1 MSVLT
6 PTATAFEAMSTR
18 PEIDASRNTDLDEAT
33 RSLIAIT
40 KGLES
45 AYAALERRAEHV
57 EAELERTNRELS
69 AILDALPCGV
79 VVRDRTGRIS
89 RTNRAALELL
99 GSDDTE
105 LASNA
110 TLAALEADPGA
121 TLDVGTGANE
131 QRLHSRAATVVD
143 DAGDEA
149 GSLLI
154 VDDRTELEALTARL
168 LVQDKMAAL
177 GTLAAGIA
185 HEIRNPL
192 NAIGGFA
199 GLLEGRLD
207 DAGLRRWAELIGRGS
222 REIDSIV
229 TGLVTMAGGGSLAST
244 QVDARALVDAAV
256 AQVAAHT
263 EAPNRWTIESD
274 VQVEALV
281 GDEVKLRQALRNLVD
296 NAKTAQ
302 PDGGAIRVT
311 VAGDANGWTLT
322 VEDDGPG
329 VPNELRARVL
339 EPFYTSRAEGT
350 GLGLALTHTI
360 AELHGGSIEI
370 GDATEPLSGAA
381 FRIHVP
387 HSPIARQA

>member
-1 MSVLT
+1 VSLLT
-6 PTATAFEAMSTR
+6 DENTALLDAMSSHG
-18 PEIDASRNTDLDEAT
+18 ELDASRTTDLDETA

-45 AYAALERRAEHV
+45 AYAALERRAERV

-79 VVRDRTGRIS
+79 VVRDRTGRVS

-99 GSDDTE
+99 GAADHEAGEST
-105 LASNA
+105 
-110 TLAALEADPGA
+110 TLAALEARPGE
-121 TLDVGTGANE
+121 TITVNDGASE

-154 VDDRTELEALTARL
+154 VDDRTELESLTARL

-177 GTLAAGIA
+177 GTLAAGVA

-199 GLLEGRLD
+199 GLLESRLD
-207 DAGLRRWAELIGRGS
+207 DEGLRRWAELIGRGS

-229 TGLVTMAGGGSLAST
+229 TGLVTMAGGGSLAA
-244 QVDARALVDAAV
+244 QRIDARALVDAAV

-263 EAPNRWTIESD
+263 DAPDRWTIERR
-274 VQVEALV
+274 VEIDALA
-281 GDEVKLRQALRNLVD
+281 GDEVKLRQALRNLVE
-296 NAKTAQ
+296 NARTVQ
-302 PDGGAIRVT
+302 PDGGTIRLT
-311 VAGDANGWTLT
+311 VRAEGSGTLLL

-329 VPNELRARVL
+329 VPPELRARVL

-360 AELHGGSIEI
+360 AGLHGGSVEI
-370 GDATEPLSGAA
+370 GDADAPLSGAA
-381 FRIHVP
+381 FRIHLP
-387 HSPIARQA
+387 NSPIAR